1 MSNLVVVASVCACK
15 HNVNHFSPIMVESWP
30 WHPIANLRSW
40 PQATTK
46 TPSVFQISWRTKVYT
61 TKQVIW
67 TLCVPDISPKSR
79 VGWDKFIKTNLTGA
93 DERLCVRSVRA
104 ALQWLLFL
112 LAALVV
118 FLLSAFFF
126 LCVTSGWRGHRFL
139 WWNAVSLLMWAV
151 SLKAAVSWKV
161 WKGKKTI
168 KQSLAEAVCWH
179 NVFPVTRLC

>member
-126 LCVTSGWRGHRFL
+126 MCHFRMARSQIPLMECSFSSDVSRQSEGSCFL
-139 WWNAVSLLMWAV
+139 ESVE
-151 SLKAAVSWKV
+151 
-161 WKGKKTI
+161 GK
-168 KQSLAEAVCWH
+168 EDD
-179 NVFPVTRLC
+179 